1 MKCMMPYG
9 GSWKKQ
15 QTATLKTKEDM
26 VTKIN
31 KDKHVWE
38 GWTVGDF
45 IEELEPL
52 VAMIMDG
59 QSWIEPFKTKQ
70 ELADWCKDNQP
81 YYKKRIPGVN
91 NHFAR
96 MYNLK

>member
-1 MKCMMPYG
+1 MSTIK
-9 GSWKKQ
+9 SADR
-15 QTATLKTKEDM
+15 T
-26 VTKIN
+26 
-31 KDKHVWE
+31 KHVWE

-45 IEELEPL
+45 IDSLAPEIDR
-52 VAMIMDG
+52 IMTG
-59 QSWIEPFKTKQ
+59 RSRHRPFASKQ
-70 ELADWCKDNQP
+70 ELADWCRENQP

>member
-1 MKCMMPYG
+1 M
-9 GSWKKQ
+9 
-15 QTATLKTKEDM
+15 AT
-26 VTKIN
+26 VTNMDRQI
-31 KDKHVWE
+31 WE

-45 IEELEPL
+45 IEELKPQ

-59 QSWIEPFKTKQ
+59 QSWHEPFKNKR
-70 ELADWCKDNQP
+70 EFADRCKDSQP
-81 YYKKRIPGVN
+81 YYKKRIPAVA